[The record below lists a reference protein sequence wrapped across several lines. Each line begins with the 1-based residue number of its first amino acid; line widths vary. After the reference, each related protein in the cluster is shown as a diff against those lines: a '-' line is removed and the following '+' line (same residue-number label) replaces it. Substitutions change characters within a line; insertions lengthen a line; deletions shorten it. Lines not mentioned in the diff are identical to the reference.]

1 MVYGHHDLEGD
12 RDLENPGEDETPHQD
27 EEPTWITEHRNIL
40 KKTADL
46 TNNSKN
52 ATENPNG
59 FRK

>member
-1 MVYGHHDLEGD
+1 MYGHHDLEGF
-12 RDLENPGEDETPHQD
+12 RDLENPGKDETPPQD